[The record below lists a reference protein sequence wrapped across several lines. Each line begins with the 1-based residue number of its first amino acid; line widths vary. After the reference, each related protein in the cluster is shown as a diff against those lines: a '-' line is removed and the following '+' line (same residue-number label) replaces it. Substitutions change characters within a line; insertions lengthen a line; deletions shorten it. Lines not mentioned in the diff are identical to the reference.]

1 MITGG
6 DGERDLGA
14 LVVAL
19 VGSLMG
25 TEDPFEPFRLV
36 DPDGFVVPPV
46 AVFLRDLQA
55 RGRSA
60 NTQRSYGLALLR
72 WFRFLWAVH
81 VCWEEATRVEARD
94 FCRWIQGVDKPRRR
108 RWRRPAGGSG
118 SVAWSGRRAA
128 NQGGGKPSP
137 GSRYAPAT

>member
-72 WFRFLWAVH
+72 WFRFLWAVQ
-81 VCWEEATRVEARD
+81 VCSEEAPRVEARD
-94 FCRWIQGVDKPRRR
+94 FCCWIQGVGKPPRPH
-108 RWRRPAGGSG
+108 WRRPDAGSG
-118 SVAWSGRRAA
+118 SVAVLGVRA
-128 NQGGGKPSP
+128 SD
-137 GSRYAPAT
+137 